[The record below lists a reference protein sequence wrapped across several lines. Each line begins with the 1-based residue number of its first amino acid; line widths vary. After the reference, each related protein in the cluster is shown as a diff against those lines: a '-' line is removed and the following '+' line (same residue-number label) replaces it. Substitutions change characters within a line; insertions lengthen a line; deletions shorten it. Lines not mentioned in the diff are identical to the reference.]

1 MKGSYKSR
9 GGKFRALYHNEKKA
23 IPFIRESQAYC
34 VIFFV
39 LMTSGAIKLM
49 VRPNRLLLYEN
60 KIVKIFVL
68 S

>member
-1 MKGSYKSR
+1 MKDSYKSR

-23 IPFIRESQAYC
+23 IPFIRESQAYR

-39 LMTSGAIKLM
+39 LMTIGAIKLM

-60 KIVKIFVL
+60 KIAKIFVL